1 MILFKGKAKDY
12 SLENLKRQ
20 VAERYGIILP
30 KKVSISELELT
41 AFTSKQRLEKW
52 QKSITQK

>member
-41 AFTSKQRLEKW
+41 AFTSRERLEKW
-52 QKSITQK
+52 QRSITQK